1 MRENA
6 SEAAESGTGRQA
18 AFGRDQLPAGEVDQ
32 MCQHVARK
40 SEEIRAAKAGRC
52 CAWCGTTLPVEM
64 LSTAQFCSQTCR
76 NREYSAMV
84 AAERARERV
93 RDCEE
98 CGVTFTP
105 KRRTARFC
113 SARCGKVNWDQ
124 RQGSPRR

>member
-1 MRENA
+1 MIDMRDLCIHCG
-6 SEAAESGTGRQA
+6 AEI
-18 AFGRDQLPAGEVDQ
+18 VDRRTSADH
-32 MCQHVARK
+32 CSDVCATAKRVARK